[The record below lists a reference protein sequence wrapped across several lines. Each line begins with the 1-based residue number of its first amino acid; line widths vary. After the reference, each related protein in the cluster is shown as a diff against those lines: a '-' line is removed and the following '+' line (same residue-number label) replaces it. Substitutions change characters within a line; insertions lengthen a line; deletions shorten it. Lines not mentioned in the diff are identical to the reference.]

1 VAHLQGAAM
10 SGRVRNIVELT
21 CKEIVEIIGDYLAG
35 DMPPDDL
42 VVFEQHVHACTWC
55 MDYLDQMRATRAL
68 TGTLREEALPET
80 TKRQLLDA
88 FRHLKRK

>member
-1 VAHLQGAAM
+1 
-10 SGRVRNIVELT
+10 
-21 CKEIVEIIGDYLAG
+21 
-35 DMPPDDL
+35 
-42 VVFEQHVHACTWC
+42 